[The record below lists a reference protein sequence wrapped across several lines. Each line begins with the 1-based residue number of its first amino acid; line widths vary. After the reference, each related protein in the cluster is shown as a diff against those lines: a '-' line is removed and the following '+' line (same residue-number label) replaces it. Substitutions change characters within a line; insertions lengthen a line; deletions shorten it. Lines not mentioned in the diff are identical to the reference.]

1 MVFVVVV
8 LAVLSLLAGLFVAY
22 PTKLVNIASRR
33 NFKVDAMNPQNLFI
47 PILLPFL
54 LALFSFL
61 LPKGVKWLREIVSVL
76 GAALFVYVAIAFF
89 GQKETFLTLPWLG
102 HGIDFELRLYDFSQF
117 ILLAV
122 SGFAFL
128 ITLYST
134 VQHGRQSP
142 HPRILRLPVP
152 DRGHGRRR
160 RAGQQPRA
168 AGLLLGRAAD
178 HPVRAD
184 HHRRQG
190 QSHRTAVKSFLIGGF
205 CDFCMILGI
214 AILWSQ
220 TGTLRMSDI
229 SVVPQG
235 LTAVSFYLMMIGA
248 IGKAGSMPFHTW
260 IPDAAVD
267 APVTVM
273 AFIPAALEKL
283 LGIYL
288 LARICLDLF
297 KLEINSAFSLVLMTL
312 GALTI
317 VLAVFMALIQ
327 KDLKKLLSY
336 HAVSQVGYMMLGI
349 GTAVPIGI
357 AGGIF
362 HMINHAM
369 YKSGLFLAAGSVE
382 QQTGTT
388 ELKKLGGLARV
399 MPLTTLGFVVC
410 AAAISGIWPLNGFV
424 SKEMI
429 FHGSY
434 ETGYTIF
441 TIAAWL
447 GAILTF
453 ASFLKAGHSVFFG
466 PRSQE
471 LGEVKES
478 KSPITIPILALA
490 ALCILFGVY
499 NRLPLK
505 FFIEP
510 ILAGH
515 VPAGETLDF
524 TAHALAVFNPIAMI
538 SMGCLLIALGLH
550 IFGFKRGGNK
560 AYMVSEPIHHL
571 PVLNTIYD
579 WAEAR
584 VFDLYE
590 QGIKFLQALSHFLF
604 KFVDRPID
612 FFYEKIVVTVG
623 RACTGVLKAAHNGF
637 YANYL
642 AWTIGGLVLI
652 VWAIS
657 VLIR

>member
-1 MVFVVVV
+1 
-8 LAVLSLLAGLFVAY
+8 
-22 PTKLVNIASRR
+22 
-33 NFKVDAMNPQNLFI
+33 MNPQNLLI

-61 LPKGVKWLREIVSVL
+61 LPKGVKWLREVVSVL
-76 GAALFVYVAIAFF
+76 GAALFVYVAVALF

-102 HGIDFELRLYDFSQF
+102 HGIEFELRLYQFSQF

-122 SGFAFL
+122 SGFTFL

-134 VQHGRQSP
+134 VRMAASA
-142 HPRILRLPVP
+142 RLREYYGYLFLTS
-152 DRGHGRRR
+152 GM
-160 RAGQQPRA
+160 A
-168 AGLLLGRAAD
+168 AGAVLANNFVPLLFFWEGLLITLYAMITIGAK
-178 HPVRAD
+178 PN
-184 HHRRQG
+184 
-190 QSHRTAVKSFLIGGF
+190 SHRTAVKAFLIGGF
-205 CDFCMILGI
+205 CDFSMILGI

-220 TGTLRMSDI
+220 TGTLRLSDI

-260 IPDAAVD
+260 IPDAALD
-267 APVTVM
+267 APVAVM

-283 LGIYL
+283 LGIYM

-297 KLEINSAFSLVLMTL
+297 KLEVNSQFSLVLMTV

-388 ELKKLGGLARV
+388 ELKKLGGLAKV
-399 MPLTTLGFVVC
+399 MPLTALGFIVC

-466 PRSQE
+466 PRS
-471 LGEVKES
+471 LEVAEVRES
-478 KSPITIPILALA
+478 KLPVTLPILTLA
-490 ALCILFGVY
+490 ALCVLFGVY
-499 NRLPLK
+499 SALPLK
-505 FFIEP
+505 LFIQP
-510 ILAGH
+510 ILAGRFGM
-515 VPAGETLDF
+515 GESIDF
-524 TAHALAVFNPIAMI
+524 TAHALALFNPIAMI
-538 SMGCLLIALGLH
+538 SMGCLLVAFALH
-550 IFGFKRGGNK
+550 VFGFKRGGNK
-560 AYMVSEPIHHL
+560 AYMASEPIHRL
-571 PVLNTIYD
+571 PGLHTVYD

-590 QGIKFLQALSHFLF
+590 QGIKLLQAFSRFLF
-604 KFVDRPID
+604 RFVDRPID
-612 FFYEKIVVTVG
+612 AFYEKIVVAVG
-623 RACTGVLKAAHNGF
+623 RAATGVLTAAHNGF

-652 VWAIS
+652 VWAIGA
-657 VLIR
+657 LIR